1 MKLGT
6 GKRAAEIL
14 VVSQSRFYEL
24 VRTHV
29 LPPGVVVRLGRQ
41 IRVDEDALEAWIR
54 AGGQALPGGWRR
66 SED

>member
-14 VVSQSRFYEL
+14 GVTQARFYEL
-24 VRTHV
+24 VRTQI
-29 LPPGVVVRLGRQ
+29 LPPGVIIRLGRQ

-54 AGGQALPGGWRR
+54 SGGQTLAGGWRR
-66 SED
+66 AAD

>member
-14 VVSQSRFYEL
+14 GVSQGRFYDL

-41 IRVDEDALEAWIR
+41 IRVDEDALEEWIKS
-54 AGGQALPGGWRR
+54 GGQALAGGWRR
-66 SED
+66 SAD